1 MLLYFSLLAACG
13 VVFFLTYGILSLLW
27 KDRLA
32 ASRRIS
38 ALREAGAPENR
49 SGIPGPNRRSL
60 LTGLFPKGSSGRLN
74 QLADELYLSGI
85 ALKAEEFLILWVCC
99 GIVLP
104 IILRILDVRLMVVMG
119 VVILGSSLP
128 IVLVKINKAKSQRA
142 FDGQLVD
149 ALTIICNSLRA
160 GFSFQTAMDN
170 IAAELPDPISR
181 EFRRVSRECH
191 LGMPLEESLGG
202 LVRRSGSE
210 DLELIVSAVVI
221 QRQVGGNLAQVLDN
235 ISGTIRSRIKL
246 RGDIK
251 TMTASGTM
259 SGYVIGAM
267 PIILLVMLMILNPSH
282 VEMFFT
288 TEIGKLLLLLSAVM
302 EAIGFFFVRKIV
314 NVKF

>member
-1 MLLYFSLLAACG
+1 LLLYFSLLAACG

-38 ALREAGAPENR
+38 ALREADTPENR
-49 SGIPGPNRRSL
+49 SGIPKPRRPSL
-60 LTGLFPKGSSGRLN
+60 LARLFPKGSSGRLN
-74 QLADELYLSGI
+74 RLADELYLSGI
-85 ALKAEEFLILWVCC
+85 ALKAEEFLLLWVCC

-128 IVLVKINKAKSQRA
+128 IVLVKLSKAKSQRA
-142 FDGQLVD
+142 FDAQLVD

-202 LVRRSGSE
+202 LIRRSGSE

-267 PIILLVMLMILNPSH
+267 PVIMLVMLMILNPSH

>member
-1 MLLYFSLLAACG
+1 
-13 VVFFLTYGILSLLW
+13 
-27 KDRLA
+27 
-32 ASRRIS
+32 
-38 ALREAGAPENR
+38 
-49 SGIPGPNRRSL
+49 
-60 LTGLFPKGSSGRLN
+60 LFPKGSSGRLGR
-74 QLADELYLSGI
+74 LADELYLSGI

-99 GIVLP
+99 GIAVP
-104 IILRILDVRLMVVMG
+104 IVLRILAVRLTVVLG
-119 VVILGSSLP
+119 VVVLGSALP
-128 IVLVKINKAKSQRA
+128 ILLVKLSKAKSQRA
-142 FDGQLVD
+142 FDAQLVD
-149 ALTIICNSLRA
+149 ALTVICNSLRA

-251 TMTASGTM
+251 AMTASGTM
-259 SGYVIGAM
+259 SGYIIGAM
-267 PIILLVMLMILNPSH
+267 PVILLVMLMIFNPSH
-282 VEMFFT
+282 VEMFFDT
-288 TEIGKLLLLLSAVM
+288 QTGELLLLLSAVM
-302 EAIGFFFVRKIV
+302 EGIGFFFVRKIV

>member
-1 MLLYFSLLAACG
+1 MLLYLPPLAACAL
-13 VVFFLTYGILSLLW
+13 VFSLTYGALCLLW

-38 ALREAGAPENR
+38 ALRSASAPALLPAAGPRRPAPLAR
-49 SGIPGPNRRSL
+49 
-60 LTGLFPKGSSGRLN
+60 LFPKGSSGRLGR
-74 QLADELYLSGI
+74 LADELYLSGI

-99 GIVLP
+99 GIAVP
-104 IILRILDVRLMVVMG
+104 IVLRILAVRLTVVLG
-119 VVILGSSLP
+119 VVVLGSALP
-128 IVLVKINKAKSQRA
+128 IVLVKLSKAKSQRA
-142 FDGQLVD
+142 FDAQLVD
-149 ALTIICNSLRA
+149 ALTVICNSLRA

-191 LGMPLEESLGG
+191 LGMPLEESLAG

-251 TMTASGTM
+251 AMTASGTM
-259 SGYVIGAM
+259 SGYIIGAM
-267 PIILLVMLMILNPSH
+267 PVILLVMLMIFNPRH
-282 VEMFFT
+282 VEMFFDT
-288 TEIGKLLLLLSAVM
+288 QTGKLLLLLSLVM
-302 EAIGFFFVRKIV
+302 EGIGFFFVRKIV
-314 NVKF
+314 NIKF

>member
-32 ASRRIS
+32 ASRRFS
-38 ALREAGAPENR
+38 ALREADTPESR
-49 SGIPGPNRRSL
+49 SGIPKPRRPSL
-60 LTGLFPKGSSGRLN
+60 LARIFPKGSSGRLN
-74 QLADELYLSGI
+74 RLADELYLSGI
-85 ALKAEEFLILWVCC
+85 ALKAEEFLLLWVCC

-128 IVLVKINKAKSQRA
+128 IVLVKLSKAKSQRA
-142 FDGQLVD
+142 FDAQLVD

-267 PIILLVMLMILNPSH
+267 PVIMLVMLMILNPSH

>member
-32 ASRRIS
+32 ASRRFS
-38 ALREAGAPENR
+38 ALREADTPENR
-49 SGIPGPNRRSL
+49 SGIPKPRRPSL
-60 LTGLFPKGSSGRLN
+60 LARIFPKGSSGRLN
-74 QLADELYLSGI
+74 RLADELYLSGI
-85 ALKAEEFLILWVCC
+85 ALKAEEFLLLWVCC
-99 GIVLP
+99 GIVFP

-128 IVLVKINKAKSQRA
+128 IVLVKLSKAKSQRA
-142 FDGQLVD
+142 FDAQLVD

-267 PIILLVMLMILNPSH
+267 PVIMLVMLMILNPSH

>member
-1 MLLYFSLLAACG
+1 MLLYLPPLAACAL
-13 VVFFLTYGILSLLW
+13 VFFLTYGIFSLLW
-27 KDRLA
+27 RDRLA
-32 ASRRIS
+32 AARRVS
-38 ALREAGAPENR
+38 ALKEAGPPEGR
-49 SGIPGPNRRSL
+49 QGGSGHRRPAL
-60 LTGLFPKGSSGRLN
+60 LTRLFPKGSSGRLAR
-74 QLADELYLSGI
+74 LADELYLSGI

-99 GIVLP
+99 GVVFPIV
-104 IILRILDVRLMVVMG
+104 LRILDVRLMVVLG
-119 VVILGSSLP
+119 VVILGSALP
-128 IVLVKINKAKSQRA
+128 IVLVKLSKAKSQRA

-149 ALTIICNSLRA
+149 ALTILCNSLRA
-160 GFSFQTAMDN
+160 GFSFQTAMDH

-191 LGMPLEESLGG
+191 LGMPLEESLAG

-210 DLELIVSAVVI
+210 DLELIVSAVTI

-251 TMTASGTM
+251 ALTASGTL
-259 SGYVIGAM
+259 SGYIIGAM
-267 PIILLVMLMILNPSH
+267 PVILLVVLMIFNPSH
-282 VEMFFT
+282 VEMFFE

-302 EAIGFFFVRKIV
+302 EGIGFFFVRKIV

>member
-49 SGIPGPNRRSL
+49 SEIPGPNRRSL
-60 LTGLFPKGSSGRLN
+60 LTRLFPKGSSGRLN